1 VAISARR
8 SHVLLGAVLA
18 VFAVGAEETSTIE
31 IAVSVE
37 PPVEAAGLPAQVL
50 VGFAS
55 AGGGFLVFRVGFVC
69 TPDARFSSTVTFQTS
84 AAPTAVDA
92 FLVPVERGAAFA
104 CGPATPQA
112 VSPSAPL
119 GPAQAS
125 AGLHVA
131 VGCGA
136 GDVRT
141 ATLVIGGSS

>member
-1 VAISARR
+1 
-8 SHVLLGAVLA
+8 VLLGAVLA

-50 VGFAS
+50 VGFDS

-69 TPDARFSSTVTFQTS
+69 TPDARFSSTVTFQAS
-84 AAPTAVDA
+84 AAPATVDA
-92 FLVPVERGAAFA
+92 FLVPVERGAAFG
-104 CGPATPQA
+104 CGPLATPQA

-141 ATLVIGGSS
+141 ATLVIGGSP